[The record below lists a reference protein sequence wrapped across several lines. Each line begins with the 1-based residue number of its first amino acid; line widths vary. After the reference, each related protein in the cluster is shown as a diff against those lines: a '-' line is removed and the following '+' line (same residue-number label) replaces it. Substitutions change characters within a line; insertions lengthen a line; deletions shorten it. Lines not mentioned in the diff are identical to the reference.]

1 MTIGSSFKLYGRH
14 TKGFGVTDLVGKLKA
29 ALTLYRQGTEQFM
42 RWGYR
47 RIMDEDATAV
57 IREIPRMNE
66 TLLKKLLGYWASE
79 RQSQGNT
86 LWALYNAATYW
97 ATHEGVRRSSSDN
110 IAAIVLEREARVAC
124 MVESGAF
131 QRLAA

>member
-1 MTIGSSFKLYGRH
+1 
-14 TKGFGVTDLVGKLKA
+14 
-29 ALTLYRQGTEQFM
+29 
-42 RWGYR
+42 
-47 RIMDEDATAV
+47 
-57 IREIPRMNE
+57 MNE

-97 ATHEGVRRSSSDN
+97 ATHEGVRRGSRDN
-110 IAAIVLEREARVAC
+110 LAAIVLECEARVAP
-124 MVESGAF
+124 MVESAEF